1 MFLTLIAGLIVIIVL
16 FYLFLISNFNYWKK
30 LGVKSPPPLPFVG
43 NYPSVLTQK
52 RHVAYDLQDLYEKYK
67 RTDNFVGIFSCRSP
81 QLLITNGELVR
92 RIYSTDFKHFHD
104 NEASRMVDEKS
115 DFLFANNPFSLTGEK
130 WKERRAEIT
139 PGLTISRV
147 KTVYPITRKV
157 CKNMTS
163 YIEDQIK
170 IGSKDGVDTRDLS
183 LRFTSE
189 VVTDCVLGL
198 EAKSFSSKPSPIM
211 RLITEIFEQN
221 IILTLY
227 TIVLG
232 LFPSL
237 SDFIKVRFF
246 PKKSE
251 DFFVKIMQDSIE
263 LRKKQKQQGINE
275 ERVDFMNYILQL
287 QEKKNL
293 STLDLAAHT
302 MTFLSDGFETTGSV
316 LSHTL
321 LLLGRDLERQQKLR
335 QEILDKI
342 GTNYDFDN
350 MMELPYLDAC
360 IHESIRIFPPGF
372 FSNKLCTEPIELTNK
387 NGKTLLVPKNT
398 VVVLPLHSVMN
409 DGDYY
414 GNPNSFEPERFLE
427 ENGGIKKFKDL
438 GVYYGFG
445 EGPRA
450 CLGMRF
456 ALVQL
461 KSALVEIIRKFEVR
475 VNPKTIRDNELDPK
489 YFLSRLKG
497 GIWLDF
503 KKIE

>member
-1 MFLTLIAGLIVIIVL
+1 MFLTIISCIIAFILL
-16 FYLFLISNFNYWKK
+16 FYIFLIWNFDYWKK
-30 LGVKSPPPLPFVG
+30 RGIVSPKPLPFVG

-52 RHVAYDLQDLYEKYK
+52 RHMAYDLQDIYEKYK
-67 RTDNFVGIFSCRSP
+67 HTDNFVGIFSCRSP

-104 NEASRMVDEKS
+104 NEASRMVDDKS

-130 WKERRAEIT
+130 WRERRAEIT

-147 KTVYPITRKV
+147 KTVYPITQRV
-157 CKNMTS
+157 CKNMTKF
-163 YIEDQIK
+163 IEEQMK
-170 IGSKDGVDTRDLS
+170 MVAKDGIEAKDLS

-198 EAKSFSSKPSPIM
+198 EAKSFSPKPSPIM
-211 RLITEIFEQN
+211 TMITQIFEQN
-221 IILTLY
+221 FIFIFY
-227 TIVLG
+227 TIILG

-237 SDFIKVRFF
+237 SNFIKIRFF

-251 DFFVKIMQDSIE
+251 EFFVKIMQDSVE
-263 LRKKQKQQGINE
+263 LRRSQKEQGVNE
-275 ERVDFMNYILQL
+275 SRVDFLNYILQL
-287 QEKKNL
+287 QEKKKL

-316 LSHTL
+316 LSHAL

-335 QEILDKI
+335 EEILDTI
-342 GTNYDFDN
+342 GDKEDFDS
-350 MMELPYLDAC
+350 MMDLPYLDAC
-360 IHESIRIFPPGF
+360 IHETIRLFPPGF
-372 FSNKLCTEPIELTNK
+372 FSNKLCTEPIELLNK
-387 NGKTLLVPKNT
+387 NGKSLVLSKNT
-398 VVVLPLHSVMN
+398 VVVLPLHSIMV

-414 GNPNSFEPERFLE
+414 TNPNDFEPERFLE
-427 ENGGIKKFKDL
+427 ENGGLKKYKDL

-456 ALVQL
+456 ALAQL
-461 KSALVEIIRKFEVR
+461 KSALVDIMRQFEVR
-475 VNPKTIRDNELDPK
+475 VNVKTRKDNELDPK
-489 YFLSRLKG
+489 YFLSRLNG

-503 KKIE
+503 KKI